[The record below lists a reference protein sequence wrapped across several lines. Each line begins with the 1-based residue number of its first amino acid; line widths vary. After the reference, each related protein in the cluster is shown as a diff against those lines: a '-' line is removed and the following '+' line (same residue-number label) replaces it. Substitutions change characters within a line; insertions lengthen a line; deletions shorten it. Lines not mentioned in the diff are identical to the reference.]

1 MPNYQ
6 GGTKEFYAY
15 VHARPDGSIFYVGKG
30 SGNRAKKL
38 TRRTNAHHKNI
49 LAKHGRKNILVG
61 VMECSDEATAF
72 ELERGLIAC
81 LKRMDVSLVNRTE
94 GGEGCVGLVVTE
106 EQKQKISAALKGRPR
121 GPVSKETGVRISA
134 AKTGFKYSAES
145 REKMRQ
151 SALGRVASEETRRK
165 LSEAAK
171 NPSLETRAKMSAA
184 RSAWWAARKAEKEA
198 NRA

>member
-30 SGNRAKKL
+30 SGKRAKKL
-38 TRRTNAHHKNI
+38 TRRTNTHHENI

-61 VMECSDEATAF
+61 TMECSDEATAF

-81 LKRMDVSLVNRTE
+81 LKRMDVPLVNRTE

-106 EQKQKISAALKGRPR
+106 EQKQKLSAALKGRPR
-121 GPVSKETGVRISA
+121 GPVSKETGARISA
-134 AKTGFKYSAES
+134 AKTGFKHSAKS

-151 SALGRVASEETRRK
+151 SALGRVASEETRKK

-171 NPSLETRAKMSAA
+171 VFWAK
-184 RSAWWAARKAEKEA
+184 RKAVKEVNDA
-198 NRA
+198 

>member
-30 SGNRAKKL
+30 SGKRAKKFSG
-38 TRRTNAHHKNI
+38 RNQHHKNVVQ
-49 LAKHGRKNILVG
+49 KHGRQNILAG
-61 VMECSDEATAF
+61 TIECSDEATAF

-81 LKRMDVSLVNRTE
+81 LKRMGVPLVNRTE
-94 GGEGCVGLVVTE
+94 GGEGCVGLVVTD
-106 EQKQKISAALKGRPR
+106 EQKQKLSAALKGRPR
-121 GPVSKETGVRISA
+121 GPVSKETGARISA
-134 AKTGFKYSAES
+134 AKTGFKFSAES

-151 SALGRVASEETRRK
+151 AALGRVVSDETRKK

-171 NPSLETRAKMSAA
+171 VFWAK
-184 RSAWWAARKAEKEA
+184 RKAAMGVNHAEL
-198 NRA
+198 